1 MNGRMWGSKP
11 YYSLDY
17 YLKQQFG
24 HKVYKLC
31 LNGGMTCPNRDG
43 TVGSGG
49 CIFCSGGGSGE
60 FAGRPEQTIP
70 EQMKYARSLLK
81 KKPEG
86 MTYIAY
92 FQPFTNTYAPVEY
105 LREIF
110 TEAIRYPDVEVLSIA
125 TRPDCLGDDVIELL
139 CELNRVKPVWVELGL
154 QTIHED
160 TAEFIRRGYPLSC
173 FDEAVKKLQKAGV
186 EVITH
191 VILGLP
197 GEDGE
202 RMLETVEYLNQK
214 GIQGIKLQS
223 LHVLEQTDL
232 AAYYRKGGFRT
243 LEMEEYVGIV
253 IRCIEHLKPDIV
265 VHRLTG
271 DGPRELLIAPQWS
284 AAKTRVLNTIHK
296 RMREN
301 ESFQGKYFA
310 GI

>member
-1 MNGRMWGSKP
+1 MWGPKP

-17 YLKQQFG
+17 YLKQKFG

-43 TVGSGG
+43 TVGRGG

-60 FAGRPEQTIP
+60 FAGRPEQPVP
-70 EQMKYARSLLK
+70 EQMEYARSLLM

-92 FQPFTNTYAPVEY
+92 FQPFTNTYGPVEY

-125 TRPDCLGDDVIELL
+125 TRPDCLGDDVVELL
-139 CELNRVKPVWVELGL
+139 SEINRIKPVWIELGL

-173 FDEAVKKLQKAGV
+173 FDEAVEKLQKAGID
-186 EVITH
+186 VITH

-197 GEDGE
+197 GEDEE
-202 RMLETVEYLNQK
+202 RMLETVEYLNLK
-214 GIQGIKLQS
+214 GIQGVKLQS

-232 AAYYRKGGFRT
+232 ADYYRKGGFRT
-243 LEMEEYVGIV
+243 LEMEEYVRIV

-265 VHRLTG
+265 IHRLTG

-296 RMREN
+296 WMREN
-301 ESFQGKYFA
+301 ESFQGKYFT